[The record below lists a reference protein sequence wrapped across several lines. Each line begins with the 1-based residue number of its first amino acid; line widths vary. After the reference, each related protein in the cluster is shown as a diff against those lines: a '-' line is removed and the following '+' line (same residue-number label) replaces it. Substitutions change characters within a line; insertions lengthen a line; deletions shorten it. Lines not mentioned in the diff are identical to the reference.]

1 MIEKH
6 YGSREAADLLGIHP
20 ETLRRY
26 AQQGLIESVRMGL
39 NRVYP
44 ESALKRFLDANRE
57 TERVVSLAARRQTRT
72 STTERGAR

>member
-6 YGSREAADLLGIHP
+6 YPSREAADLLGIHP
-20 ETLRRY
+20 ETLRKY
-26 AQQGLIESVRMGL
+26 AQQGRIESVRIGL

-57 TERVVSLAARRQTRT
+57 TERVVSLAGRRQTRAST
-72 STTERGAR
+72 STREAS